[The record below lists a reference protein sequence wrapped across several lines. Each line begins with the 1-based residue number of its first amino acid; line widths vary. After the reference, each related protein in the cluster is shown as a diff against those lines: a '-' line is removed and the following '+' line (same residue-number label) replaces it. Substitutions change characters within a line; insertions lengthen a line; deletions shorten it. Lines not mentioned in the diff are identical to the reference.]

1 MKPSAKLSEIFSS
14 LQGEGPLSGER
25 MTFVRF
31 AGCGAGCRYCDTPA
45 ARSATREFRV
55 ESPPGSGSFVS
66 FVNPVDVET
75 LERLTAPF
83 VDSTVSVTGGEPLE
97 QADFL
102 AAWLPSLSR
111 RRRVLLE
118 TNGIEAEALARVVPF
133 VHVVSMDM
141 KLPSSCGGE
150 ARWGRH
156 EEFLRAAISSGGET
170 YVKMVVT
177 AETTDLDLGQAIS
190 VISKTRKFL
199 PVVIQPVTPTLSFS
213 APASPE
219 RVESIRRLLNAWLP
233 DVRVIPQMHKV
244 WGVL

>member
-1 MKPSAKLSEIFSS
+1 MQTSARLSEIFSS
-14 LQGEGPLSGER
+14 LQGEGPLAGER

-45 ARSATREFRV
+45 ARSVAGEFRV
-55 ESPPGSGSFVS
+55 EIPPRSGSFKC
-66 FVNPVDVET
+66 FENPVDVET
-75 LERLTAPF
+75 LDRLTASFDDP
-83 VDSTVSVTGGEPLE
+83 TVSVTGGEPLE

-102 AAWLPSLSR
+102 AEWLPSLSR

-118 TNGIEAEALARVVPF
+118 TNGLEAGALARVAPF

-150 ARWGRH
+150 ARWARH
-156 EEFLRAAISSGGET
+156 EEFLRAAIASRGET

-177 AETTDLDLGQAIS
+177 AETTDQDLGQAIS
-190 VISKTRKFL
+190 IISRVRKFL
-199 PVVIQPVTPTLSFS
+199 PVVVQPATPTLSFS
-213 APASPE
+213 APASPD
-219 RVESIRRLLNAWLP
+219 RVESIRRLLGAWLP